1 MICLTVLLTL
11 AGTGLSVAQ
20 FSLYEEEFHPS
31 PWHRTWAAFRASHIA
46 FIGLVLLGC
55 FVTFSIFA
63 PLLAPYSHLEQNI
76 DGLLIAPSW
85 QSSGSITHFF
95 GTDALG
101 RDLFSRI
108 IYGCRTTLGAGFITV
123 VLALLVGVSIGTIA
137 GMLSGVRSS
146 IVNHLLDALMA
157 IPTLLIAI
165 IIVAILG
172 TGLVNS
178 MWAIT
183 LALIPQFV
191 HNTRS
196 FVRNEMKKQYILASR
211 LDGASHWQIFVH
223 SILPNMTEMLVV
235 QGSLALSIAVIDV
248 SALGFLN
255 LGAQAPVPEL
265 GAILAEGLDV
275 AYMAPW
281 NVALPGITIF
291 LMVLSINIVGDG
303 LRSALRKR
311 VTH

>member
-1 MICLTVLLTL
+1 MP
-11 AGTGLSVAQ
+11 Q
-20 FSLYEEEFHPS
+20 FSLYEEAFHPS
-31 PWHRTWAAFRASHIA
+31 PWHRTWVAFRESHIA
-46 FIGLVLLGC
+46 IVGLFVLAI
-55 FVTFSIFA
+55 FVIFSLFA
-63 PLLAPYSHLEQNI
+63 PLLTPYDLIAQNI
-76 DGLLIAPSW
+76 DGLLIPPSW
-85 QSSGSITHFF
+85 QPNGSISYLF

-108 IYGCRTTLGAGFITV
+108 MYGCRVTLGSGFLMV
-123 VLALLVGVSIGTIA
+123 VLAMLIGVSIGTFA
-137 GMLSGVRSS
+137 GMLRGVRSS

-191 HNTRS
+191 HRTRS
-196 FVRNEMKKQYILASR
+196 FVRAEMKKEYILASR
-211 LDGASHWQIFVH
+211 LDGANKWQLFVH

-235 QGSLALSIAVIDV
+235 QGTLALSVAVIDI

-255 LGAQAPVPEL
+255 LGAQSPLPEL
-265 GAILAEGLDV
+265 GAILADGLDV
-275 AYMAPW
+275 TYLAPW
-281 NVALPGITIF
+281 NVALPGLTIF
-291 LMVLSINIVGDG
+291 LLVLSINIVGDG

-311 VTH
+311 VSH

>member
-1 MICLTVLLTL
+1 MP
-11 AGTGLSVAQ
+11 Q

-31 PWHRTWAAFRASHIA
+31 PWQRTWAAFRTSHVAIV
-46 FIGLVLLGC
+46 GLIVLGI
-55 FVTFSIFA
+55 FVLFSLFA
-63 PLLAPYSHLEQNI
+63 PLLAPYSPTAQNI
-76 DGLLIAPSW
+76 DGLLIPPSW
-85 QSSGSITHFF
+85 QPNGSISHIF

-101 RDLFSRI
+101 RDVFSRI
-108 IYGCRTTLGAGFITV
+108 IYGCRITLGSSF
-123 VLALLVGVSIGTIA
+123 LLVLLAMLIGVSIGTLA
-137 GMLSGVRSS
+137 GMLRGVRSS
-146 IVNHLLDALMA
+146 IINHLLDALMA

-191 HNTRS
+191 HHTRT
-196 FVRNEMKKQYILASR
+196 FVREEIKKEYIMASK
-211 LDGASHWQIFVH
+211 LDGANKWQLFIH

-235 QGSLALSIAVIDV
+235 QGTLALSIAVIDI

-255 LGAQAPVPEL
+255 LGAQPPTPEL
-265 GAILAEGLDV
+265 GAILADGLDV
-275 AYMAPW
+275 AYLAQW
-281 NVALPGITIF
+281 NVSLPGITIF
-291 LMVLSINIVGDG
+291 LLVLSINIVGDG

-311 VTH
+311 VSH

>member
-1 MICLTVLLTL
+1 VP
-11 AGTGLSVAQ
+11 Q
-20 FSLYEEEFHPS
+20 FSLYEEAFHPS
-31 PWHRTWAAFRASHIA
+31 PWHRTWVAFRESHIA
-46 FIGLVLLGC
+46 IVGLFVLAI
-55 FVTFSIFA
+55 FVIFSLFA
-63 PLLAPYSHLEQNI
+63 PLLTPYDPIAQNI
-76 DGLLIAPSW
+76 DGLLIPPSW
-85 QSSGSITHFF
+85 QPNGSISYLF

-108 IYGCRTTLGAGFITV
+108 MYGCRVTLGSGFLMV
-123 VLALLVGVSIGTIA
+123 VLAMLIGVSIGTFA
-137 GMLSGVRSS
+137 GMLRGVRSS

-191 HNTRS
+191 HRTRS
-196 FVRNEMKKQYILASR
+196 FVRAEMKKEYILASR
-211 LDGASHWQIFVH
+211 LDGANKWQLFVH

-235 QGSLALSIAVIDV
+235 QGTLALSVAVIDI

-255 LGAQAPVPEL
+255 LGAQSPLPEL
-265 GAILAEGLDV
+265 GAILADGLDV
-275 AYMAPW
+275 TYLAPW
-281 NVALPGITIF
+281 NVALPGLTIF
-291 LMVLSINIVGDG
+291 LLVLSINIVGDG

-311 VTH
+311 VSH

>member
-1 MICLTVLLTL
+1 MP
-11 AGTGLSVAQ
+11 Q
-20 FSLYEEEFHPS
+20 FSLYEEAFHPS
-31 PWHRTWAAFRASHIA
+31 PWHRTWVAFRESHIA
-46 FIGLVLLGC
+46 IVGLFVLAI
-55 FVTFSIFA
+55 FVIFSLFA
-63 PLLAPYSHLEQNI
+63 PLLTPYDPIAQNI
-76 DGLLIAPSW
+76 DGLLIPPSW
-85 QSSGSITHFF
+85 QPNGSISYLF

-101 RDLFSRI
+101 RDLFCRI
-108 IYGCRTTLGAGFITV
+108 MYGCRVTLGSGFLMV
-123 VLALLVGVSIGTIA
+123 VLAMLIGVSIGTFA
-137 GMLSGVRSS
+137 GMLRGVRSS

-191 HNTRS
+191 HRTRS
-196 FVRNEMKKQYILASR
+196 FVRAEMKKEYILASR
-211 LDGASHWQIFVH
+211 LDGANKWQLFVH

-235 QGSLALSIAVIDV
+235 QGTLALSVAVIDI

-255 LGAQAPVPEL
+255 LGAQSPLPEL
-265 GAILAEGLDV
+265 GAILADGLDV
-275 AYMAPW
+275 TYLAPW
-281 NVALPGITIF
+281 NVALPGLTIF
-291 LMVLSINIVGDG
+291 LLVLSINIVGDG

-311 VTH
+311 VSH

>member
-1 MICLTVLLTL
+1 MP
-11 AGTGLSVAQ
+11 Q
-20 FSLYEEEFHPS
+20 FSLYEEAFHPS
-31 PWHRTWAAFRASHIA
+31 PWHRTWVAFRESHIA
-46 FIGLVLLGC
+46 IVGLFVLAI
-55 FVTFSIFA
+55 FVIFSLFA
-63 PLLAPYSHLEQNI
+63 PLLTPYDPIAQNI
-76 DGLLIAPSW
+76 DGLLIPPSW
-85 QSSGSITHFF
+85 QPNGSISYLF

-108 IYGCRTTLGAGFITV
+108 MYGCRVTLGSGFLMV
-123 VLALLVGVSIGTIA
+123 VLAMLIGVSIGTFA
-137 GMLSGVRSS
+137 GMLRGVRSS

-157 IPTLLIAI
+157 IPTLVIAI

-191 HNTRS
+191 HRTRS
-196 FVRNEMKKQYILASR
+196 FVRAEMKKEYILASR
-211 LDGASHWQIFVH
+211 LDGANKWQLFVH

-235 QGSLALSIAVIDV
+235 QGTLALSVAVIDI

-255 LGAQAPVPEL
+255 LGAQSPLPEL
-265 GAILAEGLDV
+265 GAILADGLDV
-275 AYMAPW
+275 TYLAPW
-281 NVALPGITIF
+281 NVALPGLTIF
-291 LMVLSINIVGDG
+291 LLVLSINIVGDG

-311 VTH
+311 VSH

>member
-1 MICLTVLLTL
+1 MP
-11 AGTGLSVAQ
+11 Q
-20 FSLYEEEFHPS
+20 FSLYEEAFHPS
-31 PWHRTWAAFRASHIA
+31 PWHRTWVAFRESHIA
-46 FIGLVLLGC
+46 IVGLFVLAI
-55 FVTFSIFA
+55 FVIFSLFA
-63 PLLAPYSHLEQNI
+63 PLLTPYDPIAQNI
-76 DGLLIAPSW
+76 DGLLIPPSW
-85 QSSGSITHFF
+85 QPNGSISYLF

-108 IYGCRTTLGAGFITV
+108 MYGCRVTLGSGFLMV
-123 VLALLVGVSIGTIA
+123 VLAMLIGVSIGTFA
-137 GMLSGVRSS
+137 GMLRGVRSS

-191 HNTRS
+191 HRTRS
-196 FVRNEMKKQYILASR
+196 FVRAEMKKEYILASR
-211 LDGASHWQIFVH
+211 LDGANKWQLFVH

-235 QGSLALSIAVIDV
+235 QGTLALSVAVIDIT
-248 SALGFLN
+248 ALGFLN
-255 LGAQAPVPEL
+255 LGAQSPLPEL
-265 GAILAEGLDV
+265 GAILADGLDV
-275 AYMAPW
+275 TYLAPW
-281 NVALPGITIF
+281 NVALPGLTIF
-291 LMVLSINIVGDG
+291 LLVLSINIVGDG

-311 VTH
+311 VSH